1 MTVADHTPPH
11 LADIAAPAYATHVGE
26 WDDYDTGRWSR
37 PLTGT
42 RHRRDVKVV
51 GVPHDDGTV
60 GRLVTVR
67 CDDELT
73 PAAARKL
80 AAAITAAADEIDRLA
95 QPRREL
101 RPCGMPRSALIDGA
115 QLRTTTTGHRDHAV
129 ADLVPMVGSAA
140 IAGSAP
146 TGTISAAT

>member
-1 MTVADHTPPH
+1 VQ
-11 LADIAAPAYATHVGE
+11 
-26 WDDYDTGRWSR
+26 
-37 PLTGT
+37 
-42 RHRRDVKVV
+42 
-51 GVPHDDGTV
+51 HDDGTV
-60 GRLVTVR
+60 GHLVTVR

-80 AAAITAAADEIDRLA
+80 AAAITAADEIDRLA

-140 IAGSAP
+140 IAGRAP
-146 TGTISAAT
+146 TGTISAVT

>member
-1 MTVADHTPPH
+1 VQ
-11 LADIAAPAYATHVGE
+11 
-26 WDDYDTGRWSR
+26 
-37 PLTGT
+37 
-42 RHRRDVKVV
+42 
-51 GVPHDDGTV
+51 HDDGTV

-80 AAAITAAADEIDRLA
+80 AAAITAAAITAAADEIDRLA